1 MTGFL
6 TRPTLS
12 IVPLQLR
19 AELPNIILQLRG
31 YRLTCQQNSVGTVS
45 TGIEGGG
52 AGGATAPQKVVIWWK
67 SGKNPLKSGQNL
79 WKSGQNVWKPSHNCC
94 MRFEFTKMTSKIKVR
109 TFFLEAM
116 FLGKLGEVWTSLDE
130 IWAKMLDVPWFE
142 IVFFEVIFLEFFRAI
157 WGNLGKN
164 PSHPQKF
171 ACSYTYIVDIAF
183 RITNRRFQLAI
194 VFRTWDLV
202 CINLSFASRG
212 FVCARSTAFAQSPR
226 FALHSVLSI
235 GVDITFS
242 ESSFVSL
249 AHGPGWLFLLSHH
262 GKTISAAANQK
273 PFCK

>member
-1 MTGFL
+1 VVW
-6 TRPTLS
+6 
-12 IVPLQLR
+12 IYK
-19 AELPNIILQLRG
+19 NDI
-31 YRLTCQQNSVGTVS
+31 QNQSADVFF
-45 TGIEGGG
+45 GGN
-52 AGGATAPQKVVIWWK
+52 VF
-67 SGKNPLKSGQNL
+67 GQI
-79 WKSGQNVWKPSHNCC
+79 S
-94 MRFEFTKMTSKIKVR
+94 
-109 TFFLEAM
+109 
-116 FLGKLGEVWTSLDE
+116 KLGEVWTSLDE